1 MHKLLAVIL
10 GVFAFLAVC
19 VYWLVQMATGEPALP
34 LEDVALR
41 ALLAMLVT
49 WAVGLLLGRLGVAVI
64 SEAWHEAQARM
75 TDRAADKATG
85 QPGPTE
91 AGGPRRK

>member
-41 ALLAMLVT
+41 ALLAMLVA

-64 SEAWHEAQARM
+64 STPKGLMTDKQARLARM
-75 TDRAADKATG
+75 
-85 QPGPTE
+85 
-91 AGGPRRK
+91 GGEVLCEVW